1 MRLILPT
8 SFCFAAALAGCFL
21 AGGDGGGANLG
32 DAGPDALGPL
42 PFTAD
47 APATYVA
54 KVKNILVA
62 LPPTDDEIKLV
73 TADPTQLGALVD
85 QWMKMPAYAT
95 KMQRFFELAFQQTQV
110 GVGDFVDQ
118 TFPMQIAPADN
129 NNPPGQDMKLS
140 QNLQESFARTM
151 VAFAAQGTP
160 FNQAMSTNQLMMT
173 TAMKAYYAMADVF
186 QVGNLVG
193 CGLGSGD
200 AQGFMKANPQI
211 TDIAVTGKN
220 IPLSQT
226 LDPTSPNYM
235 VWYNP
240 SFTSTVSAP
249 CGDPYVFAKAPNITS
264 PASLWNLLHGNL
276 VGAITYSNCA
286 WSYSLPRVPIITD
299 ADFAD
304 WTMTTIVPTTDPTKI
319 THFYDIPGLR
329 TATEITLT
337 LPRVGFFTTP
347 AFIANW
353 PTNASNQMRVVMNQ
367 MLIVATNSAVDGTDP
382 TVPTSTPGLDAKHAA
397 DPACN
402 GCHKFLDPA
411 RLPLATTYSWN
422 FGLQKD
428 KTWQDAGA
436 GGQMFAFQGEV
447 QSVSNVQDVGK
458 ALANHPLI
466 ASGWAQ
472 KLCYYVNAEA
482 CVTTDP
488 EFLRIADLFKSSNY
502 SWNAL
507 VKAVVTS
514 PITTHAAPTV
524 TATTNGEFVG
534 VSRRDHLCAAWNA
547 RLGLGDACLLD
558 VSAKSPY
565 PSNLN
570 TYPSVIV
577 PGLPSDGYSR
587 GSTVPVQPNDPSVF
601 FTGGTDNLCD
611 TLAQL
616 LIDNASPP
624 QGAKT
629 WSSANASAAIED
641 FVQILMGVEPS
652 DARYATTVQLL
663 QKHDTDAAV
672 LVGATKALQS
682 TFIVACASAPAT
694 GLGM

>member
-1 MRLILPT
+1 MRAILPT
-8 SFCFAAALAGCFL
+8 CVVFAASLAGCFL
-21 AGGDGGGANLG
+21 AGGDGDSNVPV

-47 APATYVA
+47 APTTYVA

-62 LPPTDDEIKLV
+62 LPPTDDEIKTV

-85 QWMKMPAYAT
+85 QWMKLPQYAT

-110 GVGDFVDQ
+110 GSADFQNQ
-118 TFPMQIAPADN
+118 TFPLPIAPEDN
-129 NNPPGQDMKLS
+129 NNPPGQDFKLA

-151 VAFAAQGTP
+151 VAFAEQGTP
-160 FNQAMSTNQLMMT
+160 FNQAMSTNQIMMT
-173 TAMKAYYAMADVF
+173 TAMKAYYAMADIF

-200 AQGFMKANPQI
+200 AQGFMKANPQV
-211 TDIAVTGKN
+211 TKIAVTGKN
-220 IPLSQT
+220 IPLSET
-226 LDPTSPNYM
+226 LDPNSANFM
-235 VWYNP
+235 VWYSP
-240 SFTSTVSAP
+240 QFTSAVSST
-249 CGDPYVFAKAPNITS
+249 CSDPYVFTKAPNINS
-264 PASLWNLLHGNL
+264 PAQLWNLLHGYL
-276 VGAITYSNCA
+276 AAAIVYSPCSFSYGA
-286 WSYSLPRVPIITD
+286 PRTPIIND

-319 THFYDIPGLR
+319 THFYDIPALR
-329 TATEITLT
+329 TASQITLT
-337 LPRVGFFTTP
+337 LPRVGFFGTP

-353 PTNASNQMRVVMNQ
+353 PTNASNQMRVVINQ
-367 MLIVATNSAVDGTDP
+367 MLIVATNRAVDGTDP
-382 TVPTSTPGLDAKHAA
+382 TLPPSTPGLDAKHAA

-436 GGQMFAFQGEV
+436 GGELFAFQGEV
-447 QSVSNVQDVGK
+447 QNISSVQDLGK
-458 ALANHPLI
+458 ALANHPLL
-466 ASGWAQ
+466 ATGWVQ

-488 EFLRIADLFKSSNY
+488 EFLRLADLFKSSNY

-524 TATTNGEFVG
+524 TATTNGEVVG
-534 VSRRDHLCAAWNA
+534 VSRRDHLCASWNA

-565 PSNLN
+565 PGSLN

-616 LIDNASPP
+616 LIDSTNAPA
-624 QGAKT
+624 GAKT
-629 WSSANASAAIED
+629 WSSANATAAIAD
-641 FVQILMGVEPS
+641 FVQIMMGIEPS
-652 DARYATTVQLL
+652 DPRYATTVQLL
-663 QKHDTDAAV
+663 TAHDTDATV
-672 LVGATKALQS
+672 QVGATKALQS

>member
-1 MRLILPT
+1 
-8 SFCFAAALAGCFL
+8 
-21 AGGDGGGANLG
+21 
-32 DAGPDALGPL
+32 
-42 PFTAD
+42 
-47 APATYVA
+47 
-54 KVKNILVA
+54 
-62 LPPTDDEIKLV
+62 
-73 TADPTQLGALVD
+73 
-85 QWMKMPAYAT
+85 
-95 KMQRFFELAFQQTQV
+95 
-110 GVGDFVDQ
+110 
-118 TFPMQIAPADN
+118 
-129 NNPPGQDMKLS
+129 
-140 QNLQESFARTM
+140 
-151 VAFAAQGTP
+151 
-160 FNQAMSTNQLMMT
+160 
-173 TAMKAYYAMADVF
+173 
-186 QVGNLVG
+186 
-193 CGLGSGD
+193 
-200 AQGFMKANPQI
+200 
-211 TDIAVTGKN
+211 
-220 IPLSQT
+220 
-226 LDPTSPNYM
+226 M
-235 VWYNP
+235 VWSNP
-240 SFTSTVSAP
+240 DLTAAISSNSGCAS
-249 CGDPYVFAKAPNITS
+249 DPLVFGQAPNIHS
-264 PASLWNLLHGNL
+264 PAGLYDLLFGYLPCNYYGPLHG
-276 VGAITYSNCA
+276 AI
-286 WSYSLPRVPIITD
+286 LGD

-304 WTMTTIVPTTDPTKI
+304 WTMTTIVPTTDPTKV
-319 THFYDIPGLR
+319 THFYDIPALR
-329 TATEITLT
+329 TASSITLT
-337 LPRVGFFTTP
+337 LPRVGFFGTP

-367 MLIVATNSAVDGTDP
+367 MLIVTTNTAVDGTDP
-382 TVPTSTPGLDAKHAA
+382 TVPPSTPGLDSQHAS
-397 DPACN
+397 DPACA

-436 GGQMFAFQGEV
+436 GGELFAFQGEV
-447 QSVSNVQDVGK
+447 QNISSIQDLGK
-458 ALANHPLI
+458 ALANHPLL
-466 ASGWAQ
+466 ASGWVQ

-488 EFLRIADLFKSSNY
+488 EFQRLADLFKNSNY

-524 TATTNGEFVG
+524 TATTNGEVVG

-570 TYPSVIV
+570 TFPSVIV

-616 LIDNASPP
+616 LIDSTSAPT
-624 QGAKT
+624 GAKT
-629 WSSANASAAIED
+629 WSSTNATAAITD
-641 FVQILMGVEPS
+641 FVTIMMGIEPS
-652 DARYATTVQLL
+652 DPRYATTVQLL
-663 QKHDTDAAV
+663 TQHDTDAQV
-672 LVGATKALQS
+672 QVGATKALQS